1 VALGGQAEGW
11 RHGLGVLIGRGVAAW
26 IQTWTSHRSP
36 ALASVP
42 PKISPLPAGRVL
54 GTATAEVVAVLA
66 SMALAHT

>member
-1 VALGGQAEGW
+1 
-11 RHGLGVLIGRGVAAW
+11 
-26 IQTWTSHRSP
+26 
-36 ALASVP
+36 VP